1 MPQMPPGAGIPVQ
14 RDPNIPPG
22 LEYLSVL
29 NQVLIKQKV
38 EILEAFTGFE
48 TNNKY
53 TVLNVMGQPIYQAT
67 ENTGC
72 CNRNCCGPIRSFEIG
87 LTDNSGQEVIHL
99 SRPLRCQSCCCPCC
113 LQKLEVH
120 GQGGMLLGTVEQDW
134 SLIHP
139 RFTLRDAAD
148 NPIMKIKGPFCTW
161 SCRCGDVEFKVETPD
176 GNEVGMISKQWS
188 GLGREAFT
196 DADNFGVSFPQDLDV
211 KAKAVLLGAVFLI
224 DFMFFEKSGN
234 NENDG
239 IGMIS

>member
-1 MPQMPPGAGIPVQ
+1 MPQMPPGAGVPMQ

-53 TVLNVMGQPIYQAT
+53 TVLNVMGQPVFQAKEQT
-67 ENTGC
+67 NC
-72 CNRNCCGPIRSFEIG
+72 CTRQCCGPIRPFDIG
-87 LTDNSGQEVIHL
+87 LTDNTGQEVIHL
-99 SRPLRCQSCCCPCC
+99 NRPLRCQSCCCPCC

-120 GQGGMLLGTVEQDW
+120 SPASGLLGTVEQDW
-134 SLIHP
+134 TIIFP
-139 RFTLRDAAD
+139 EFTLKDAAE

-161 SCRCGDVEFKVETPD
+161 SCCGSDVEFKVETPD
-176 GNEVGMISKQWS
+176 GNEIGMITKQWS

-224 DFMFFEKSGN
+224 DFMFFEKSNN